1 MDLNSAIKISA
12 SGMRAQGTRL
22 RVISENVANADSLG
36 SVKGQDPYRR
46 KTIVFEN
53 FVNRDENAEMVRVAK
68 IGRDD
73 SDFELAYEPFHPLA
87 DAEGYVR
94 RPNVNSLIEM
104 MDMRE
109 AQRTYEANLSSIEMA
124 RSMLQRTVDLLRA

>member
-36 SVKGQDPYRR
+36 SVKGEDPYRR

-53 FVNRDENAEMVRVAK
+53 YVDRDINADMVRVAK

-73 SDFELAYEPFHPLA
+73 SAFDLSYEPFHPLA
-87 DAEGYVR
+87 DGEGYVR

-124 RSMLQRTVDLLRA
+124 RSMLQRTVDLLRG

>member
-12 SGMRAQGTRL
+12 SGMRSQGTRL

-36 SVKGQDPYRR
+36 SVKGADPYRR

-53 FVNRDENAEMVRVAK
+53 YVNRENDSEMVRVAK

-73 SDFELAYEPFHPLA
+73 SDFKLAYEPFHPLA
-87 DAEGYVR
+87 DDEGYVR
-94 RPNVNSLIEM
+94 RPNVNRLIEM

-109 AQRTYEANLSSIEMA
+109 AQRSYEATITVLVILLSI
-124 RSMLQRTVDLLRA
+124 

>member
-22 RVISENVANADSLG
+22 RVISENIANADSLG
-36 SVKGQDPYRR
+36 SVKGEDPYRR
-46 KTIVFEN
+46 KTITFEN
-53 FVNRDENAEMVRVAK
+53 YMNKAEGADMVRVAK
-68 IGRDD
+68 IGRDE
-73 SDFELAYEPFHPLA
+73 SDFELSYEPYHPLA
-87 DAEGYVR
+87 DENGYVR

-109 AQRTYEANLSSIEMA
+109 AERTYEANLSSIEMA
-124 RSMLQRTVDLLRA
+124 RSMLQRTVDSLRS

>member
-12 SGMRAQGTRL
+12 SGMQAQGTRL

-36 SVKGQDPYRR
+36 SVKGEDPYRR

-53 FVNRDENAEMVRVAK
+53 YLDRDLNADMVRVAK
-68 IGRDD
+68 IGRDE
-73 SDFELAYEPFHPLA
+73 SAFELAYEPFHPLS
-87 DAEGYVR
+87 DDEGYVR

-124 RSMLQRTVDLLRA
+124 RSMLQRTVDLLRG

>member
-1 MDLNSAIKISA
+1 MDLNTAIKVSA

-36 SVKGQDPYRR
+36 ATKGEDPYRR

-53 FVNRDENAEMVRVAK
+53 VLDRAENADMVRVAK
-68 IGRDD
+68 VARDQ
-73 SDFELAYEPFHPLA
+73 SDFVLSYEPYHPLA
-87 DAEGYVR
+87 DENGYLKK
-94 RPNVNSLIEM
+94 PNVNSLIEV

-109 AQRTYEANLSSIEMA
+109 AQRSYEANMTMIETA
-124 RSMLQRTVDLLRA
+124 KSMLQKTVDLLRS

>member
-12 SGMRAQGTRL
+12 SGMRTQGTRL

-36 SVKGQDPYRR
+36 SVKGVDPYRR

-53 FVNRDENAEMVRVAK
+53 YVNRKEDAEMVRVAK

-73 SDFELAYEPFHPLA
+73 SEFQLAYEPFHPLA
-87 DAEGYVR
+87 DEEGYVR

-109 AQRTYEANLSSIEMA
+109 AQRSYEANLSSIEMA
-124 RSMLQRTVDLLRA
+124 RSMLQRTVDLLRG

>member
-36 SVKGQDPYRR
+36 SVKGEDPYRR

-53 FVNRDENAEMVRVAK
+53 YVNRGEDAEMVRVSK

-73 SDFELAYEPFHPLA
+73 SAFELGYEPFHPLA
-87 DAEGYVR
+87 DEDGYVR

-124 RSMLQRTVDLLRA
+124 RNMLQRTVDLLRG